1 MPSVAYKILWRAVRE
16 RRLATFV
23 ADKKYREAYPV
34 ILGYSAEGA
43 ETLFC
48 YQVGGHTSSGG
59 KLPGWRCF
67 RVENIRDLTCHK
79 EDWLEGSSHKRPQ
92 TCIQFVDVDANI
104 SSTLN
109 RPEPLPFGS
118 SLWRRPRGSK

>member
-16 RRLATFV
+16 RRQATFV

-34 ILGYSAEGA
+34 ILGYSVEGE

-48 YQVGGHTSSGG
+48 YQVGGHTSPGNT
-59 KLPGWRCF
+59 LPGWRCF
-67 RVENIRDLTCHK
+67 RVENIRDLTSHK
-79 EDWLEGSSHKRPQ
+79 EGWLEGASHKKTQ

-104 SSTLN
+104 SSTLR

-118 SLWRRPRGSK
+118 SLLRKPRASK